1 MRPDPRCALNAHNQQ
16 KDRSHERLGRQVRKS
31 VQGSVFVD
39 TNLDEERITSGL
51 PVIREFPI
59 AESA

>member
-1 MRPDPRCALNAHNQQ
+1 
-16 KDRSHERLGRQVRKS
+16 

-51 PVIREFPI
+51 PVIRPQLTVSTNEASSFLEPN
-59 AESA
+59 S